1 MLCRGS
7 VPHEVFYIIRRRTKM
22 SKAIS
27 RRDFIKVTG
36 AVGAAGLLAACGG
49 NSGAASSTA
58 PASSAAAASV
68 EAVGG
73 LSSDPVTLTMSWWGG
88 ESRHNAYQ
96 DAIKAFSAEHS
107 NVTVSPTF
115 AAWSGW

>member
-1 MLCRGS
+1 
-7 VPHEVFYIIRRRTKM
+7 M

-96 DAIKAFSAEHS
+96 DGILLDMSIIWNGKKKRLPESHWQ
-107 NVTVSPTF
+107 P
-115 AAWSGW
+115 G